1 MDLKDERITRSCT
14 RAARRV
20 VTVNRNYVEYE
31 DIMQELTIWL
41 LTHEE
46 RVDEWLERGP
56 SGESK
61 LLKALN
67 RAGQYVVKRE
77 REAQTGAK
85 KGDLFYYSP
94 GVIDQLLPDVWF
106 PEQWDSGGSMSERG
120 RGQAKPA
127 ESGNR
132 RAMMADL
139 RKALNGL
146 PEEDLALLFDRF
158 AERPSEDGVKFA
170 QSYCLTEDG
179 LRRRLTRIME
189 KLVDRMGGEPP
200 QWRAPRK
207 VRSNAA
213 AQAELRRE
221 G

>member
-1 MDLKDERITRSCT
+1 MDLKDERITRSCS

-20 VTVNRNYVEYE
+20 ATVNRNYVEYE

-41 LTHEE
+41 LTHSE
-46 RVDEWLERGP
+46 RVDEWLGKG
-56 SGESK
+56 SAGESK

-67 RAGQYVVKRE
+67 RAGQYAVARE
-77 REAQTGAK
+77 RIKATGAEK
-85 KGDLFYYSP
+85 DDLFFYTP

-106 PEQWDSGGSMSERG
+106 PEWWDSSGSTAERG

-139 RKALNGL
+139 RKALNSL
-146 PEEDLALLFDRF
+146 PEDDLRLLFDRF
-158 AERPSEDGVKFA
+158 AERPSEGGVKFA
-170 QSYCLTEDG
+170 QSYGLTEDG